1 MDWFSDALSSIST
14 GNGGSGRGGGR
25 SRGRGRGRGRG
36 GAGRG
41 GFSHTRGNG
50 RGAYG
55 YQSGPPR
62 SADPR
67 QHLSA
72 SEMPAPSSAHL
83 DVSTKESNTVTP
95 DQAAAL
101 EPLILVFS
109 LNHTLVSRSAA
120 SAQAS
125 RDPVKRPYLSTF
137 LSYLV
142 SASEDSDVGI
152 KSARRKLKTVV
163 FTGTR
168 AHNVLLILKSIDLAT
183 RARTARLGE
192 PYQVDAVEGDLL
204 DLDLSGEDMD
214 LGADYHNKVHTL
226 KDLGRVWFKFGIKE
240 ERGAERTE
248 LVNDD
253 AFKCGTSA
261 PDVSLP
267 NLADSEWRV
276 LFSPLNRTRCCPSRL
291 SSQTRNP
298 AAGTTTSSSP

>member
-1 MDWFSDALSSIST
+1 
-14 GNGGSGRGGGR
+14 
-25 SRGRGRGRGRG
+25 
-36 GAGRG
+36 
-41 GFSHTRGNG
+41 
-50 RGAYG
+50 
-55 YQSGPPR
+55 
-62 SADPR
+62 
-67 QHLSA
+67 
-72 SEMPAPSSAHL
+72 MPAPSSAHL

-183 RARTARLGE
+183 RARTTRFGE